1 MNIGDR
7 VRLMH
12 SRDEGIVV
20 AVKGDIIEIEIEDG
34 FTIPATRKEVVLVSK
49 EESVRFQPNPTTTT
63 SPREE
68 RRTAIFADTGI
79 FVAIIPTTQTTFELY
94 LINNTDFTIAL
105 NLFQDQQN
113 RFKGL
118 FTSVFK
124 PKTAEYVK
132 NLLSADGDLPELLI
146 QGIYFSDYLIKL
158 KDPIT
163 KKVRVKPFIIS
174 GKQTKGPIIG
184 KNGYII
190 QIDGEQIPVNKEKL
204 KESMEDN
211 SSSTNQPMVFK
222 SPGKEIDLHIE
233 NLTHIDHKYSNSEML
248 KIQLNAFELALDQ
261 AIAAGQDEIKFIHGI
276 GNGVLRAEIQKRL
289 SKMKNIKFFED
300 AQKER
305 FGYGA
310 TLVKIK

>member
-20 AVKGDIIEIEIEDG
+20 AIKGDIIEVEIEDG
-34 FTIPATRKEVVLVSK
+34 FTIPATKKEVVLVSK
-49 EESVRFQPNPTTTT
+49 EESVRFQTTPTLAAK
-63 SPREE
+63 EE
-68 RRTAIFADTGI
+68 KRTAIFSETGI
-79 FVAIIPTTQTTFELY
+79 FVALIPTTQTTFELY
-94 LINNTDFTIAL
+94 LINNTDFTVSL

-118 FTSVFK
+118 HSNVLK
-124 PKTAEYVK
+124 SKTAEFVK
-132 NLLSADGDLPELLI
+132 NILSSDGDIPELVI
-146 QGIYFSDYLIKL
+146 QALYFSDYLVKI
-158 KDPIT
+158 KDPLL
-163 KKVRVKPFIIS
+163 KRVRIKPYIIA
-174 GKQTKGPIIG
+174 GKQTQAAIIR
-184 KNGYII
+184 KTGYVI
-190 QIDGEQIPVNKEKL
+190 QVDGEQIPVNKEKL
-204 KESMEDN
+204 KESLVEN
-211 SSSTNQPMVFK
+211 ATKKEQPLVFK

-233 NLTHIDHKYSNSEML
+233 KLTYPDQKLSNSEML
-248 KIQLNAFELALDQ
+248 KLQLAAFETAMDQ

-310 TLVKIK
+310 TLVKIR